1 MVLNGQTFLLCNSPP
16 KFETT
21 LNYKPILL
29 FFGLLLNAF
38 FTKAQDEFYFR
49 HYQVENGLSN
59 NTVMCSVQDD
69 KGFMWLG
76 TKDGLNRFDGNAFK
90 VFRQDEENKNSIGN
104 DYIRCLYLDKKGRMF
119 VGTQR
124 GLYQYHPVTESFT
137 HVISSGTKS
146 IEEVCVDKQGNIWYI
161 AEGSLICQEQFRSHV
176 YDPALFFT
184 PTALCI
190 TPEGSLWVSSSQ
202 GQLHKYNTSS
212 DSFTSYPVLSPQS
225 AVTCWIEKMVA
236 SSSNTILVGT
246 SALGLYSFDIDNAK
260 VTSIIS
266 RNSDNTG
273 IYVRDILQVN
283 QAEIW
288 LATESGIFVYNQTK
302 QTIINLKKN
311 YHNPYSL
318 SDNAVYTLCKD
329 RENGLW
335 AGTYFGGINYYV
347 QNQLQFQKYFP
358 DYSKNTINGNAVRE
372 IVKDK
377 YNNLWV
383 GTEDAGLNKIDA
395 KGKITHFMPTGSS
408 SDLSY
413 YNIHGLLAVENELWV
428 GTFEHGLDVLDILTG
443 KVIRH
448 YAAGNKPG
456 DLRSNFIF
464 SLYRTRAGT
473 ILAGTTAGVYQYDKA
488 NDVFIPIPQLSGYTY
503 NILEDHA
510 GVLWSATISEG
521 VKFFNPATNK
531 AGNFTYQKENKNS
544 ISNNMVNALYEDEQ
558 HNIWIATEGGGAC
571 RLGADRKTIQRFNTR
586 TGLPGNF
593 VFKVLQDDLKQLWLT
608 TSKGL
613 VQLNPITYAI
623 KVYTSANGLLND
635 QFNYNSGFKDLDGR
649 LFFGSVK
656 GMISFKPQS
665 FKENYFNPPV
675 YFTGFQVNNEEVP
688 IQAYGTLPQSIL
700 YTKAIELSHKQSSF
714 SIDFA
719 ALTHTAPQMNTYAYT
734 MQGVDTGW
742 VYLEKNR
749 KVYFTDLS
757 PGKYIFK
764 VKTANSSGTWNKNQ
778 ATLSIIIHPPWWLS
792 YTAYILYILFTSIAA
807 ILLFWY
813 YHKHL
818 QRENQQ
824 RIELLLFEKEKEIY
838 DAKMK
843 FFTNIAHEIRT
854 PLTLIKGPL
863 ERVIDKTAGMPEIKN
878 SLAVLER
885 NTNRLLHLTDQLL
898 DYRKT
903 EAGGF
908 VLTFEEENI
917 SKLLEEIFT
926 GFTPLAEQKNIQYL
940 LHLPQKSLITY
951 ADNEVLNKIL
961 SNLVSNAIKYA
972 NKEVRISLTAH
983 PKTNSFMIEID
994 NDGYIIPQEMREK
1007 VFEPFVRLKGTE
1019 KQQGT
1024 GIGLALARS
1033 LTELHQGTLA
1043 IEPGNKNFNR
1053 FVLQL
1058 PMLQTRP
1065 TIINNDLAGENI
1077 IAAPTA

>member
-1 MVLNGQTFLLCNSPP
+1 MAVNEQSFLNCITPLKYQ
-16 KFETT
+16 TT
-21 LNYKPILL
+21 LKYKSILL
-29 FFGLLLNAF
+29 LAAWLFSAF
-38 FTKAQDEFYFR
+38 VLYAQDEFYFR

-69 KGFMWLG
+69 KGFLWLG
-76 TKDGLNRFDGNAFK
+76 TKDGLNRFDGYAFK
-90 VFRQDEENKNSIGN
+90 IFRQDEDNETSVGN
-104 DYIRCLYLDKKGRMF
+104 DYIRCLYLDKTGRMF

-124 GLYQYHPVTESFT
+124 GLYQYHPLTESFT
-137 HVISSGTKS
+137 HIVSSGTKS
-146 IEEVCVDKQGNIWYI
+146 IKEVCVDKQGNIWFI
-161 AEGSLICQEQFRSHV
+161 AEGTLICQEQLRFRS
-176 YDPALFFT
+176 YDNTLFFN
-184 PTALCI
+184 PTALCV
-190 TPEGSLWVSSSQ
+190 TADGMLWVSSNN
-202 GQLHKYNTSS
+202 GQVNKYNPAT
-212 DSFTSYPVLSPQS
+212 DSFIAYPVLSQQS
-225 AVTCWIEKMVA
+225 AATCWIEKLYA
-236 SSSNTILVGT
+236 SSDNSILIGT
-246 SALGLYSFDIDNAK
+246 SAEGLYSFDPHHLK
-260 VTSIIS
+260 LTSIIS
-266 RNSDNTG
+266 RNKDKTG
-273 IYVRDILQVN
+273 IYVRDILQIN
-283 QAEIW
+283 SDEIW
-288 LATESGIFVYNQTK
+288 IATESGIFVYNQK
-302 QTIINLKKN
+302 KKTIINLKKN

-329 RENGLW
+329 KENGLW

-377 YNNLWV
+377 YGNLWI
-383 GTEDAGLNKIDA
+383 GTEDAGLNKIDP
-395 KGKITHFMPTGSS
+395 KGKITHFMPTGSNT
-408 SDLSY
+408 DLSY

-443 KVIRH
+443 KLIRH
-448 YAAGNKPG
+448 YAAGPKPG
-456 DLRSNFIF
+456 DLKSNFIF
-464 SLYRTRAGT
+464 SLYQTKAGN
-473 ILAGTTAGVYQYDKA
+473 ILAGTTSGVFTYNKEKDS
-488 NDVFIPIPQLSGYTY
+488 FTPIAQLNGYTY

-510 GVLWSATISEG
+510 GVLWSATIAEG
-521 VKFFNPATNK
+521 VKFFNPSNNQTGSFIYSK
-531 AGNFTYQKENKNS
+531 KNKNS
-544 ISNNMVNALYEDEQ
+544 ISNNMVNALYEDEK

-571 RLGADRKTIQRFNTR
+571 RLAADRKTIERYNTR
-586 TGLPGNF
+586 NGLPSNF
-593 VFKVLQDDLKQLWLT
+593 VFKVLQDDLKQLWIT

-613 VQLNPITYAI
+613 VQLNPVTSAI
-623 KVYTSANGLLND
+623 KVYTSANGLIND
-635 QFNYNSGFKDLDGR
+635 QFNYNSGFKDIDGR
-649 LFFGSVK
+649 LYFGSVK
-656 GMISFKPQS
+656 GMVSFKPQS

-675 YFTGFQVNNEEVP
+675 IFTGFQVNNEELS
-688 IQAYGTLPQSIL
+688 IQTGGTLPQSIL
-700 YTKAIELSHKQSSF
+700 YTKSIELTHKQSSF

-719 ALTHTAPQMNTYAYT
+719 ALSHTAPQMNSYAYS

-757 PGKYIFK
+757 AGKYVFK
-764 VKTANSSGTWNKNQ
+764 VKTANSSGMWNKDE
-778 ATLSIIIHPPWWLS
+778 ATLLITIHPPWWRS
-792 YTAYILYILFTSIAA
+792 STAFACYIFLAVITAF
-807 ILLFWY
+807 LLFWY

-818 QRENQQ
+818 QKENQQ
-824 RIELLLFEKEKEIY
+824 RIELLIFEKEKEIY

-908 VLTFEEENI
+908 VLTFEKENI
-917 SKLLEEIFT
+917 SKLLEENFIS
-926 GFTPLAEQKNIQYL
+926 FTPFAEQRNIQYL
-940 LHLPQKSLITY
+940 LHLPQKPLIAY
-951 ADNEVLNKIL
+951 ADNEVLTKIL

-972 NKEVRISLTAH
+972 KNEVRISLAADY
-983 PKTNSFMIEID
+983 KTKSFSIEID
-994 NDGYIIPQEMREK
+994 NDGYIIPVDMKEK

-1033 LTELHQGTLA
+1033 LAELHQGKLT
-1043 IEPGNKNFNR
+1043 IEPGNVGFNR
-1053 FVLQL
+1053 FVLHL

-1065 TIINNDLAGENI
+1065 TITNNNIPGENI
-1077 IAAPTA
+1077 IAAPVV